1 MGYGQFSNLYHKP
14 YNKRELLATMRAIEG
29 RDICGNEK
37 ARLAAKNTLAYVMF
51 HSPGIHS
58 ESWIYHETRILV
70 VTYDNQIQCR
80 PILSVMINTGGFNTI
95 TTRERLNRFL
105 PRGWSCYTDS
115 GFLYIRTP
123 AGVFPHVDCATFKPD
138 GNPCKPEIHK
148 DSRAVAV
155 ALKRKIDK
163 FARLIDSKGFPEPS
177 SGDPWIMDWNP
188 RAIGE
193 DVLIDWLDSEY
204 LNGSLVI
211 NALRRK
217 GLTDAGIGLYFHD
230 MKEGK
235 RRTSAAPTIKRAV
248 RDFFKAG
255 LGLA

>member
-1 MGYGQFSNLYHKP
+1 MVSFLTSITSHITSANCWKRQ
-14 YNKRELLATMRAIEG
+14 RELREG
-29 RDICGNEK
+29 RFLKSSNQDS
-37 ARLAAKNTLAYVMF
+37 LQKNTLRYTMF
-51 HSPGIHS
+51 PEPGIHA
-58 ESWIYHETRILV
+58 ESIVYHKTRILV

-123 AGVFPHVDCATFKPD
+123 AGVFPHVDGATYDGATGKPH
-138 GNPCKPEIHK
+138 KPELHK
-148 DSRAVAV
+148 DSRAVVV

-193 DVLIDWLDSEY
+193 DVLIDWLDSKY

-248 RDFFKAG
+248 RDFFKDG